1 MLRLFILLRDIHTC
15 LGKARN
21 GRCTVL
27 KILLVYPHPS
37 IFPAVHSSPYHSLC
51 VSHTLLSLSLSHS
64 LSIYQ
69 LQDRESTVSLL
80 VGAQYGVS
88 QVINHKLSIMTT
100 LTEFSCITRVELL
113 PESDRVSLVKIYLQ
127 DIKVYNIQYM
137 LVLAST
143 YMYTQYNPFFVL
155 SALLYFTLFLSANYH
170 AYGVSGS

>member
-1 MLRLFILLRDIHTC
+1 M
-15 LGKARN
+15 
-21 GRCTVL
+21 
-27 KILLVYPHPS
+27 
-37 IFPAVHSSPYHSLC
+37 
-51 VSHTLLSLSLSHS
+51 
-64 LSIYQ
+64 
-69 LQDRESTVSLL
+69 SLL

>member
-1 MLRLFILLRDIHTC
+1 MYCNENPFGLS
-15 LGKARN
+15 
-21 GRCTVL
+21 
-27 KILLVYPHPS
+27 PS
-37 IFPAVHSSPYHSLC
+37 FHFS
-51 VSHTLLSLSLSHS
+51 LLSILPYITVFVYHIPFFHSLSHS

-80 VGAQYGVS
+80 VGAQHGVS

-127 DIKVYNIQYM
+127 DIKVFNIQYM

-143 YMYTQYNPFFVL
+143 YMYTQYNPFIVL
-155 SALLYFTLFLSANYH
+155 SALSLFHTFPVLSQ
-170 AYGVSGS
+170 